1 GLLRLYPGGE
11 VSFSPDLEWQD
22 NKNQLK
28 LKKPMSQNSF
38 FICIYQPRYSI
49 QNTFSFP
56 KSMQNFC
63 PHAFKSKN
71 RAKVLGI
78 NRNMKTGMIF
88 LNKQKAKGKGQ
99 KAK

>member
-1 GLLRLYPGGE
+1 
-11 VSFSPDLEWQD
+11 
-22 NKNQLK
+22 
-28 LKKPMSQNSF
+28 MSQNSF

-99 KAK
+99 KAKGKLVLKGCLLPLALCLLFFVVKIDSNS